1 MYEQFFST
9 FSYVDSDSPYCVVK
23 LIHPQYG
30 NVEAV
35 IAKQFQ
41 IVDNN
46 GQQEIKF
53 DYEVTFV
60 PEGFDRALIETE
72 DFIGVLRNVFMAIL
86 EKELQKGPVMVKADQ
101 EQTPNE

>member
-1 MYEQFFST
+1 MYEQYFST
-9 FSYVDSDSPYCVVK
+9 FEYVDSEPYCKVR

-30 NVEAV
+30 GVEAI

-53 DYEVTFV
+53 DYQVTDI
-60 PEGFDRALIETE
+60 PEGFDRALTETE

-86 EKELQKGPVMVKADQ
+86 EKELQKGPVFVKADQ
-101 EQTPNE
+101 EKGE

>member
-1 MYEQFFST
+1 MYEQYFST
-9 FSYVDSDSPYCVVK
+9 FSYVDADSPYCTVK
-23 LIHPQYG
+23 LIHEQYG
-30 NVEAV
+30 DVEAV

-53 DYEVTFV
+53 DYEVTKV
-60 PEGFDRALIETE
+60 PDGFDRALIQTD

-86 EKELQKGPVMVKADQ
+86 EKELQKGPVFVKADQ
-101 EQTPNE
+101 EKGE